1 MALRHRFS
9 VLLLVVLST
18 SIGSYPTQAS
28 AQSTADWPTYH
39 KDLMRSGV
47 ASGPRRSANVD
58 LRWQSPTLDGD
69 IYAEPLTVGNSVL
82 IATENDTVYALDP
95 GTGDVQWSAHLGE
108 PVPGNTLPCGN
119 IDPVGIAS
127 TPVADAGAGVVY
139 VSAFLQPAHHE
150 LFALDLASGT
160 IRFQQPMDPPGASP
174 QTHLQRSALSLSQ
187 GIVYIPFGG
196 RFGDCGDYHGWVVAA
211 STSDG
216 SQIAAYQVPT
226 QREGAIW
233 APSGATVDSAGD
245 LLVATGNGS
254 SSDQFDYGN
263 ALIKLSA
270 DLQVLDWFAPSDWA
284 SLNAQDLDLGSLGPT
299 LVDGGFVF
307 QAGKDGIGYV
317 VAADHLGGIGG
328 QVFSQRVCGGA
339 YGGTAY
345 AAPYLYVPCRDGL
358 AALKMNS
365 DGSFSL
371 AWRGPQTFANP
382 PVVAGDSVWAID
394 RGDGSVYALN
404 ANDGSL
410 QYRSAPAPTPPPHFV
425 TPGVADN
432 HVLAAYGRT
441 IAAFGP

>member
-1 MALRHRFS
+1 MALRRRLSALF
-9 VLLLVVLST
+9 LLVVAASVL
-18 SIGSYPTQAS
+18 SYPSQAS
-28 AQSTADWPTYH
+28 AQSDADWPTYH
-39 KDLMRSGV
+39 KDLPRTGV
-47 ASGPRRSANVD
+47 AAGPAGSANIE

-82 IATENDTVYALDP
+82 VATENDTVYALDP
-95 GTGDVQWSAHLGE
+95 SSGEVQWSTHLGE

-119 IDPVGIAS
+119 IDPVGITS
-127 TPVADAGAGVVY
+127 TPVADAGAGVLY
-139 VSAFLQPAHHE
+139 VSAFLQPTHHE
-150 LFALDLASGT
+150 LFALDLASGA
-160 IRFQQPMDPPGASP
+160 IHFRQPMDPPGASP

-233 APSGATVDSAGD
+233 APSGATIDSAGN

-263 ALIKLSA
+263 ALIKLSP
-270 DLQVLDWFAPSDWA
+270 DLQVLDWFAPSNWA
-284 SLNAQDLDLGSLGPT
+284 ALNDQDLDLGSLGPT
-299 LVDGGFVF
+299 LVDGFVF
-307 QAGKDGIGYV
+307 QAGKDGIGYTL
-317 VAADHLGGIGG
+317 AADHLGGIGG
-328 QVFSQRVCGGA
+328 QVVSQKVCGGA
-339 YGGTAY
+339 YGGTAF

-358 AALKMNS
+358 AALKM
-365 DGSFSL
+365 DGDGAFTL

-382 PVVAGDSVWAID
+382 PILAGGSIWAID

-404 ANDGSL
+404 ASDGSA

-425 TPGVADN
+425 TPGVASGR
-432 HVLAAYGRT
+432 VLAAYGRT
-441 IAAFGP
+441 IAAFGPQ